1 MDEKKAL
8 ELSRE
13 VAKRVL
19 KAVNSLP
26 LERRGEF
33 FAFGKSGVTKLVD
46 KVAED
51 AALEVLRK
59 EKLRILSEECGY
71 VGEGDVFVALD
82 PLDGTFNAVRGIPI
96 YSVSLCFSDSE
107 KFGDAFFSYVFNLCS
122 RDEYYA
128 GEMAF
133 KNEKE
138 IKVGGKEN
146 LEEINAVVYYPD
158 RPLPFKRIRALGS
171 AALETCFVAEGIFD
185 CFIDLRGMLRI
196 FDVAGGIYILERAGG
211 VAVDERGNSL
221 KNKRFGISE
230 RINVVAS
237 NKILCKKL
245 LELIV

>member
-1 MDEKKAL
+1 MDEKRAL

-19 KAVNSLP
+19 KAVNSISS
-26 LERRGEF
+26 EKRGEF
-33 FAFGKSGVTKLVD
+33 YAIGKSGVTKLVD

-71 VGEGDVFVALD
+71 FGEGDVFVALD

-122 RDEYYA
+122 SDEYYA
-128 GEMAF
+128 GEKAL

-138 IKVGGKEN
+138 IKIGEKEN
-146 LEEINAVVYYPD
+146 LEDINAIFYYPN
-158 RPLPFKRIRALGS
+158 RTLPFKRIRALGS

-211 VAVDERGNSL
+211 IAVDEKGQSL
-221 KNKRFGISE
+221 KNKRFEISE
-230 RINVVAS
+230 RVNVVAT
-237 NKILCKKL
+237 NRALYKKL